1 VGLDTVE
8 LLLST
13 EELFGISI
21 PDEVAE
27 HIFTVGQLRDFIVE
41 QQTKRGVH
49 NVNGEI
55 VFDQLRTLI
64 SHHLAVK
71 PEEVVPHARFIE
83 DLRAD

>member
-27 HIFTVGQLRDFIVE
+27 HIFTVGQLRDFIVD
-41 QQTKRGVH
+41 QQRKRGVP
-49 NVNGEI
+49 NVDGNI